1 MPINSNQEK
10 LDKFNVAIQH
20 YALEQQK
27 RIQEEV
33 EAFQKKELEQAE
45 DEVLQEAYGM
55 IQKEM
60 AAMRNRISREM
71 AQRENE
77 ERKKLLKKRQSI
89 SEDVF
94 RRVAD
99 RLLQFTKTEEYPL
112 LLEKYAREAGQMLI
126 SHKAENCSCE
136 ILVREEDLP
145 FANRLQSALGLTAT
159 VRAEDSIQLGGLRV
173 LCPEKKLEADST
185 LDTLLEEQKGWFEE
199 MSGLSVR

>member
-60 AAMRNRISREM
+60 AEMRNRISREM

-99 RLLQFTKTEEYPL
+99 RLLQFAKTEEYPL

-136 ILVREEDLP
+136 ILVRQEDLP

>member
-60 AAMRNRISREM
+60 AEMRNRISREM

-99 RLLQFTKTEEYPL
+99 RLLQYTKTEEYPL
-112 LLEKYAREAGQMLI
+112 RREKYAREAGQMLI

-145 FANRLQSALGLTAT
+145 FANRLQSALGLAAT

-185 LDTLLEEQKGWFEE
+185 LDTLLEEQKGWCEE

>member
-27 RIQEEV
+27 KIQQEI

-60 AAMRNRISREM
+60 AEMRNHISREM
-71 AQRENE
+71 AQRETE
-77 ERKKLLKKRQSI
+77 ERRQLLEKRQSI
-89 SEDVF
+89 AEDVF
-94 RRVAD
+94 HRVAEK
-99 RLLQFTKTEEYPL
+99 LLQYTKSEEYPL
-112 LLEKYAREAGQMLI
+112 LLEKYAREAGRFLI
-126 SHKAENCSCE
+126 SHGAESCDCVM
-136 ILVREEDLP
+136 LLRKEDMP
-145 FANRLQSALGLTAT
+145 FAAQIQEALGLSCT
-159 VRAEDSIQLGGLRV
+159 VEEEDSIQLGGLRV

-199 MSGLSVR
+199 NSGLSVH

>member
-1 MPINSNQEK
+1 
-10 LDKFNVAIQH
+10 
-20 YALEQQK
+20 
-27 RIQEEV
+27 
-33 EAFQKKELEQAE
+33 
-45 DEVLQEAYGM
+45 M

-60 AAMRNRISREM
+60 AEMRNRISREM

>member
-60 AAMRNRISREM
+60 AEMRNRISREM

-99 RLLQFTKTEEYPL
+99 RLLQYTKTEEYPL

-145 FANRLQSALGLTAT
+145 FANRLQSALGLAAT

>member
-27 RIQEEV
+27 RIQE
-33 EAFQKKELEQAE
+33 
-45 DEVLQEAYGM
+45 VLQEAYGM

-60 AAMRNRISREM
+60 AEMRNRISREM

-126 SHKAENCSCE
+126 SHK
-136 ILVREEDLP
+136 V
-145 FANRLQSALGLTAT
+145 
-159 VRAEDSIQLGGLRV
+159 
-173 LCPEKKLEADST
+173 
-185 LDTLLEEQKGWFEE
+185 
-199 MSGLSVR
+199 

>member
-60 AAMRNRISREM
+60 AEMRNRISREM

-136 ILVREEDLP
+136 ILVRQEDLP

>member
-60 AAMRNRISREM
+60 AEMRNRISREM

-99 RLLQFTKTEEYPL
+99 RLLQFTKTEGYPL

>member
-60 AAMRNRISREM
+60 AEMRNRISREM

>member
-60 AAMRNRISREM
+60 AEMRNRISREM

-99 RLLQFTKTEEYPL
+99 RLLQFTKTNFGEY
-112 LLEKYAREAGQMLI
+112 Y
-126 SHKAENCSCE
+126 
-136 ILVREEDLP
+136 
-145 FANRLQSALGLTAT
+145 
-159 VRAEDSIQLGGLRV
+159 
-173 LCPEKKLEADST
+173 
-185 LDTLLEEQKGWFEE
+185 
-199 MSGLSVR
+199 

>member
-60 AAMRNRISREM
+60 AEKRNRITRKM
-71 AQRENE
+71 DQRENE